1 MVVACGNAEGNHAAS
16 EPAANKA
23 EDETE
28 DPSECA
34 LLLNTMGHTSVTAV
48 LARHGNGMVRPV
60 VHWERAPG
68 SSDDNH
74 GLTWLLHHGLAGLLH
89 HWLAWLLHHWLA
101 GLLHH
106 WLTWLLHHWL
116 AGLLHHWLTW
126 LHWHA
131 LRHWLLHWHDGLACC
146 WIHGLALWQ
155 KILLL
160 WVHLFLIHLLFL
172 TFFYKNYY
180 SIINTTI

>member
-16 EPAANKA
+16 EPAADKA
-23 EDETE
+23 EDETK

-34 LLLNTMGHTSVTAV
+34 LLLNTMGHTGVTAV
-48 LARHGNGMVRPV
+48 LARHGNRMVRPV
-60 VHWERAPG
+60 VHWERAPRG
-68 SSDDNH
+68 DHDH
-74 GLTWLLHHGLAGLLH
+74 GLTWLLHHWLTGLLH
-89 HWLAWLLHHWLA
+89 HWLTWLLHHWLAGLLHHWLA

-116 AGLLHHWLTW
+116 AGLLHHLLSWL

-131 LRHWLLHWHDGLACC
+131 LRHGLLHHDRLACC
-146 WIHGLALWQ
+146 CIHGLALWQ

-160 WVHLFLIHLLFL
+160 WVDLFLVHLLFFNFL
-172 TFFYKNYY
+172 
-180 SIINTTI
+180 